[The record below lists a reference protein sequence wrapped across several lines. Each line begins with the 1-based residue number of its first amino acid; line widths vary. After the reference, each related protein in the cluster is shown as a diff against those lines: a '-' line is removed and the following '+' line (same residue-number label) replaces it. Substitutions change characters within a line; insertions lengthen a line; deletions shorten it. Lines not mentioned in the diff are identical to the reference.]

1 MARSV
6 GGVVGGG
13 GGETTTRKNARQRI
27 LDSFLSQVFH
37 SADTIFVTTI
47 RHRRRV
53 HIATE
58 VVVLRDFRGSV
69 SRFGSP
75 SKVRVGGCSV
85 ISADGDCGT
94 GHSVIIFFNFSTQ

>member
-1 MARSV
+1 MCICVARSV

-13 GGETTTRKNARQRI
+13 GGEETTTRRNARQRI

-58 VVVLRDFRGSV
+58 VVVLRDFVARFRGSV
-69 SRFGSP
+69 P
-75 SKVRVGGCSV
+75 QVKCELAVVL
-85 ISADGDCGT
+85 
-94 GHSVIIFFNFSTQ
+94 